1 MKIFK
6 TNREIDKSLVRP
18 IAKEG
23 GGREGREKGKGR
35 REGKREKFPRTE
47 GNELPSHKPNI
58 THENIPTSKHIAMI
72 SKHWEQ
78 RS

>member
-47 GNELPSHKPNI
+47 GNELPES
-58 THENIPTSKHIAMI
+58 
-72 SKHWEQ
+72 
-78 RS
+78 